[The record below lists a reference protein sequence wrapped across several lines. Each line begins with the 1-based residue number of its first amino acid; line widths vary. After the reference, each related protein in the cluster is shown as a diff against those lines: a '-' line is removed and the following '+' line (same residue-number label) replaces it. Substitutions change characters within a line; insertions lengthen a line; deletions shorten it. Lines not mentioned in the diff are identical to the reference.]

1 MTKLLTV
8 EVSVHIFDTSGAT
21 LFSDVRNEFYRDAHG
36 LLLVMDVTRRET
48 FEILSDWVAE
58 IKLEVGE
65 SEILREAFVLNIK
78 PASNGC
84 LQSCSSPRLQAQV
97 WGVHTSLT
105 QLYFGRLVFLGF
117 G

>member
-58 IKLEVGE
+58 IKLEVGGY
-65 SEILREAFVLNIK
+65 VD
-78 PASNGC
+78 SN
-84 LQSCSSPRLQAQV
+84 QSQCKI
-97 WGVHTSLT
+97 
-105 QLYFGRLVFLGF
+105 
-117 G
+117 